1 MLEYICKY
9 ILLIASVHY
18 TCVCV
23 CMYAMC
29 VVVIRVVY
37 AKNRKYFVRVDRKC
51 VKWLKLFSIFYF
63 YFAYILTLS
72 SYKLNRL

>member
-23 CMYAMC
+23 YVCMYAMC
-29 VVVIRVVY
+29 VVVVRVVY
-37 AKNRKYFVRVDRKC
+37 AKNRKYIVHV
-51 VKWLKLFSIFYF
+51 
-63 YFAYILTLS
+63 
-72 SYKLNRL
+72 